1 VVVTTTLPGLQAGA
15 GKAGTGGGEV
25 PMRDLIRMASHAY
38 HYLAVFD
45 EPTARPLH
53 LAETKRIA
61 TPAQRIVLHAKN
73 CPSCAS

>member
-1 VVVTTTLPGLQAGA
+1 VVVTTTLQELQAGA
-15 GKAGTGGGEV
+15 GGGWV

-38 HYLAVFD
+38 HYLGVFD
-45 EPTARPLH
+45 EHTARPLY

-61 TPAQRIVLHAKN
+61 TPARRIVLHAKD